1 MRHKRKGRR
10 LGRTSSHRKAMMRN
24 LAASLF
30 LTERDDEYY
39 EGLTQ
44 ADGVTVVNPPA
55 HKGRVTTTL
64 QKAKEVRPL
73 VEKCITIAKKALPAI
88 DAAAELAIDDDRNSA
103 AWKTWREGEGW
114 KNWNAAIAPAVTAR
128 RRAFSLLRDK
138 EAVEILFDEIAPR
151 MEDRPGG
158 YTRVLKL
165 ANVRLGDAGAQAILE
180 FVGKNDRVKQKSQKP
195 AFVDDAASEE
205 EVEETTDDAAG
216 AAAGAAA
223 AGAAATDA
231 AESEDTASEGA
242 AGEEAEVKSPKG
254 LGPDDLK
261 VVEGIGP
268 KCEEALKAGG
278 ITSWKELADSTPEKI
293 TEILTAAEGN
303 FSGQVPTTWP
313 KQAAMAVA
321 GQWDELEKYQDE
333 LDGGKEPA

>member
-73 VEKCITIAKKALPAI
+73 VEKCITIAKKALPAM
-88 DAAAELAIDDDRNSA
+88 DAAAEFAIDDDRNSA

-205 EVEETTDDAAG
+205 EVEETTDGAAG
-216 AAAGAAA
+216 AAGAAA

-321 GQWDELEKYQDE
+321 GQWDELEKYQDV

>member
-1 MRHKRKGRR
+1 
-10 LGRTSSHRKAMMRN
+10 MMRN

-44 ADGVTVVNPPA
+44 ADGVSVVNPPA

-73 VEKCITIAKKALPAI
+73 VEKCITIAKKAQPALN
-88 DAAAELAIDDDRNSA
+88 AAAELASDEDRNSA
-103 AWKTWREGEGW
+103 AWKSWREGDGW
-114 KNWNAAIAPAVTAR
+114 KKWNAAIAPAVTAR

-151 MEDRPGG
+151 MEDRAGG

-180 FVGKNDRVKQKSQKP
+180 FVGKHDRVKQKSQKP
-195 AFVDDAASEE
+195 AFVDNDPAPEDDAPEEDAPETEEAEE
-205 EVEETTDDAAG
+205 ETSADAG
-216 AAAGAAA
+216 AVAGAAA
-223 AGAAATDA
+223 AAGAGAAAAEDTDA
-231 AESEDTASEGA
+231 
-242 AGEEAEVKSPKG
+242 EEAEVKSPKG

-278 ITSWKELADSTPEKI
+278 IGTWSELADSTPEKI

-313 KQAAMAVA
+313 EQAAMAVA
-321 GQWDELEKYQDE
+321 GDWDKLEKWQDE
-333 LDGGKEPA
+333 LDGGKPPA